1 MQRRRISVLL
11 LFVIV
16 LFLAGCTDNIKQ
28 PKTVE
33 RILKPIKTESLNKQR
48 VNLSS
53 IKPIVKKI
61 SILDLKHVTL
71 FAKGISYKDAIM
83 EILKPNGINV
93 AFDSDLDNYVNNPNI
108 DVALDNVTLREA
120 LNTITKIVGV
130 AWQDRNR
137 TIWITPFETKVY
149 DLGLLG
155 IIRQS
160 STSLGGDV
168 LGQASGGSSETTTTP
183 LTGAFNIRSQSISQ
197 KGDIYKIIQ
206 SNVKAMLSKNG
217 SLTLDPASGILIVRD
232 RPMNVA
238 LIDKYI
244 NSLIASL
251 NRQVM
256 IEAKIIE
263 VELNSDWKT
272 GIDWNV
278 LIENPTI
285 HQVINLGQKT
295 IQLEAGE
302 TSNFNFSINR
312 IINTPHTHLTLNAVI
327 NALSV
332 FGRVKLIAEPHLR
345 VMNDQPAILSVGRS
359 ISFIKSIEVEEQTT
373 GTTTTQ
379 TPTVDISS
387 IFDGIVFGI
396 TPFIRK
402 DNTVLLRI
410 VPIQSKLISLDDKHI
425 GNDVYTL
432 PQVALREASTVVSA
446 RSGDVIV
453 LGGLISREAHY
464 NYSGVPV
471 FSKIPI
477 LGDLF
482 RQKQYIHNN
491 VELVILLKPVII
503 PPNE

>member
-1 MQRRRISVLL
+1 MQLKRINVLL
-11 LFVIV
+11 V
-16 LFLAGCTDNIKQ
+16 LFIGILLSGCTDNIKQ

-33 RILKPIKTESLNKQR
+33 RILKPIKTENLNR
-48 VNLSS
+48 RNINLAS

-71 FAKGISYKDAIM
+71 FAKGISYKDAIL

-93 AFDSDLDNYVNNPNI
+93 AFDSNLDSYVNNPNI
-108 DVALDNVTLREA
+108 DVALDNVTVREA

-130 AWQDRNR
+130 AWQDKNG
-137 TIWITPFETKVY
+137 TVWITPFETKVY

-168 LGQASGGSSETTTTP
+168 LGQVSGGSSDTTTTP
-183 LTGAFNIRSQSISQ
+183 LTGAFNIRSQSASQ

-232 RPMNVA
+232 RPENVA
-238 LIDKYI
+238 LIDRYI
-244 NSLIASL
+244 NSLVASL

-263 VELNSDWKT
+263 IELNSDWKA

-278 LIENPTI
+278 LIQNPTI
-285 HQVINLGQKT
+285 HQVINLGQQT
-295 IQLEAGE
+295 IHLSEGE
-302 TSNFNFSINR
+302 SSNLNFSINR

-332 FGRVKLIAEPHLR
+332 FGHVKLVAEPHLR

-359 ISFIKSIEVEEQTT
+359 ISFIKSIEVEEETT

-379 TPTVDISS
+379 TPTVEISS

-402 DNTVLLRI
+402 NDTILLRI
-410 VPIQSKLISLDDKHI
+410 VPIQSKLVALIDRNI
-425 GNDVYTL
+425 GGNVYTL
-432 PQVALREASTVVSA
+432 PQVDLREASTVVSA

-453 LGGLISREAHY
+453 LGGLISRETQH
-464 NYSGVPV
+464 NYAGVPV
-471 FSKIPI
+471 LSKIPV

-482 RQKQYIHNN
+482 KQKQYIHNN
-491 VELVILLKPVII
+491 VELVILLKPVIV
-503 PPNE
+503 PSDE